1 MSTPVQTSTYSGLVK
16 ETATDFSVHASV
28 YTDPAIFDAEMRN
41 IFERS
46 WCYVAHESEIEKP
59 GDFRTSAVGRIP
71 VIVSRGDDD
80 KVYVNINAC
89 RHRGTVI
96 CREERGNVR
105 YFVCPYHGWSYHRDG
120 SLNNITDRDNF
131 AEGWGTDIKGLVA
144 ANRVEIYHGMIF
156 ASFSDEVPALEQS
169 LGPLKKYVD
178 FWFGHA
184 LDGTVRVLKPW
195 RASYSGN
202 WKLQLENS
210 TDGWHAR
217 YVHISALKTLSHF
230 GNYNPKV
237 GWTGCTRGFSG
248 GHGILE
254 RPRIDIPHDLQDEF
268 DEYERVLEKHYGKE
282 QGKQMFVR
290 RHITLF
296 PNLQLMEFK
305 LRVIQPVSVN
315 QTIVYEYPVELTG
328 TPDHINKAI
337 RTRLLKEVSIS
348 SGSPVS
354 GMVNA
359 DDVEIF
365 ARSQAGLTSGRMEWV
380 RLARG
385 IHREVAVS
393 NNERSGQ
400 DMDELPQRALYR
412 EWARRMG

>member
-1 MSTPVQTSTYSGLVK
+1 MQQPTSPDYSSLVR
-16 ETATDFSVHASV
+16 ESATDFSVHASL
-28 YTDPAIFDAEMRN
+28 YSDPGIFDAEMRN
-41 IFERS
+41 LFENG
-46 WCYVAHESEIEKP
+46 WCYVAHESEIKNP

-80 KVYVNINAC
+80 KVYVNVNAC
-89 RHRGTVI
+89 RHRGTLV
-96 CREERGNVR
+96 CREEHGNTR
-105 YFVCPYHGWSYHRDG
+105 FFTCPYHGWSYNKDG

-131 AEGWGTDIKGLVA
+131 PEGWGDDIKGLVP
-144 ANRVEIYHGMIF
+144 ANRVSVLHGMIF
-156 ASFSDEVPALEQS
+156 ASFNDDVPELETC
-169 LGPLKKYVD
+169 LGPVKTYID
-178 FWFGHA
+178 YWFKHA

-195 RASYSGN
+195 RASYQGN
-202 WKLQLENS
+202 WKYQLENS

-217 YVHISALKTLSHF
+217 YVHISALKTISQF
-230 GNYNPKV
+230 GTYNPKV
-237 GWTGCTRGFSG
+237 GWKGCTRGFTG

-254 RPRIDIPHDLQDEF
+254 RPRTDIPPDLQPDFDEF
-268 DEYERVLEKHYGKE
+268 AQVLRKHYGEEDGEK
-282 QGKQMFVR
+282 MFVR

-296 PNLQLMEFK
+296 PNIQLMEFK

-315 QTIVYEYPVELTG
+315 KTIIYEYPIELEG
-328 TPDHINKAI
+328 TDSRINKAI
-337 RTRLLKEVSIS
+337 RTRLLKEISIS

-365 ARSQAGLTSGRMEWV
+365 ARNQSGLASGRMEWV

-385 IHREVAVS
+385 IHREVA
-393 NNERSGQ
+393 EREGEWSGQ

-412 EWARRMG
+412 EWVRRMK